1 VKPISEIVGER
12 PLYAI
17 TPHVTVTEAARYM
30 VEKNI
35 GALPVVQE
43 NKLVGIFTERD
54 ALVRVI
60 AKGMSPSKTRIS
72 DVMTKAVI
80 VAKADE
86 DVESCLRKMKESH
99 CRHLP
104 ILSGEQLIGMVSIR
118 DLVSTVGDE
127 KEADADYL
135 NAILSI
141 LQREPPKRSE
151 SL

>member
-12 PLYAI
+12 PAYAI

-80 VAKADE
+80 VAKVDE

-104 ILSGEQLIGMVSIR
+104 ILSGEQLIGMVSVR

-141 LQREPPKRSE
+141 LQREPPKR
-151 SL
+151 

>member
-1 VKPISEIVGER
+1 VKPISEVVGER

-43 NKLVGIFTERD
+43 NRLVGIFTEGD

-60 AKGMSPSKTRIS
+60 AKGLNPSETRIS
-72 DVMTKAVI
+72 AVMTKAVV
-80 VAKADE
+80 VAKANE
-86 DVESCLRKMKESH
+86 SVESCLKKMKESH

-104 ILSGEQLIGMVSIR
+104 ILSGEQLIGLVSIR
-118 DLVSTVGDE
+118 DLVSTVGVE
-127 KEADADYL
+127 PDYL
-135 NAILSI
+135 NTLISI
-141 LQREPPKRSE
+141 LRREPPRDRGRGE
-151 SL
+151 I